1 MFSDDESRRD
11 EWIRLFPFFNEI
23 KTSKNENII
32 IESHRE
38 LLIVFNV
45 MFLGLKVDA
54 LNFPD
59 IFGYAGGVSFMSEN
73 GDGKRFMNRMSDL
86 SYIN

>member
-1 MFSDDESRRD
+1 MA
-11 EWIRLFPFFNEI
+11 IR
-23 KTSKNENII
+23 KYII
-32 IESHRE
+32 TIQHTQSIHHTNGMVGSWTDWD
-38 LLIVFNV
+38 LLSVFNV

-54 LNFPD
+54 LNFLD